1 MAQPASPDV
10 VVVGAG
16 MAGLMCAYR
25 LAAAER
31 PPAVLV
37 LDAADRA
44 GGRVLSHRHEDAWV
58 NLGAQFLA
66 GPGPL
71 WDVASD
77 LGVPH
82 LPLRDFHPGLAA
94 RGRVVAADQTLRLL
108 AGLPV
113 PLRSRPALARL
124 GVRIL
129 ADYRSIARRRDK
141 VAARTAREH
150 LEGLNALERFAGGRH
165 GSEDRAQVV
174 RALVRFWLGAEPEEV
189 AAAHAAVYLGLSL
202 VTAGKLPPF
211 ATPVGGTQALAD
223 ALAQRLRPQI
233 VTGARVT
240 SVRQDAGGVSVRYE
254 RGDGSVAEVRA
265 AACVVATPAGVAAR
279 ITGGLPPDV
288 RAALEAVRYG
298 TYVVLGVFT
307 DGPPRPPFDRYY
319 AVTPLHRVF
328 QVVTSPVIAA
338 ARSRPMRSGSLL
350 VYAGGDPARSLI
362 SGTDEEITGT
372 FLRDLVAEWPD
383 LDGHIT
389 HTVVHRW
396 PAAVPYWA
404 PRGRRGHEVLRKPL
418 GRIRFAG
425 DYMSYP
431 SMQVAAMSG
440 VTAADSLQAAG
451 REGRGGINEIQN

>member
-1 MAQPASPDV
+1 MTQPASPDV

-113 PLRSRPALARL
+113 PLADRPALALL
-124 GVRIL
+124 GLRIL
-129 ADYRSIARRRDK
+129 ADYRSIALRRDR
-141 VAARTAREH
+141 VAARTARQH
-150 LEGLNALERFAGGRH
+150 LEGMNALERFAPASPGH
-165 GSEDRAQVV
+165 KDRAQVV

-211 ATPVGGTQALAD
+211 ATPVGGTQRLTD
-223 ALAQRLRPQI
+223 ALAQRLGQQI
-233 VTGARVT
+233 VTGATVT
-240 SVRQDAGGVSVRYE
+240 SVRQDERGVSVSYR
-254 RGDGSVAEVRA
+254 RAGAGGSGSEVRA
-265 AACVVATPAGVAAR
+265 AACVVATPAGVAAQ
-279 ITGGLPPDV
+279 ITADLPPDV
-288 RAALEAVRYG
+288 RTALEAVRYG
-298 TYVVLGVFT
+298 TYVVLGIFT
-307 DGPPRPPFDRYY
+307 DGPPRPPWDRYY
-319 AVTPLHRVF
+319 AVTPLNRVF
-328 QVVTSPVIAA
+328 QVVTSPVIAM
-338 ARSRPMRSGSLL
+338 ARSQPMRSGSLL
-350 VYAGGDPARSLI
+350 AYAGGAPARSLI
-362 SGTDEEITGT
+362 SRTDEEIAAT
-372 FLRDLVAEWPD
+372 FRRDLAAEWPD

-404 PRGRRGHEVLRKPL
+404 PRGRLGHEELRKPF

-440 VTAADSLQAAG
+440 VTAADSLQAG
-451 REGRGGINEIQN
+451 GTREGQN